1 MNNTNTPTATS
12 ASIIVVGDAM
22 IDAYYYAN
30 VKKHAPEAVNV
41 PVHDVFS
48 SDYKL
53 GGACNVALSLHNLG
67 SDVEFVGVVGDDP
80 CGAQIESMMRGSNL
94 KHKLFVDN
102 TRKTTQKNRVLHND
116 ELACRFDIEDT
127 RDITVALQNDIL
139 NYITS
144 NAANVRCIVISDYSK
159 GVITPDL
166 CQSIIRYANR
176 NGVSTFVDPKVSNWH
191 KYKHCFLFK
200 PNAVESEQITN
211 ETAIDRIVN
220 AIHDRIECKNVLIT
234 LGEHGMIFSDRPE
247 TTRAIRHN
255 GLIHKKDVTG
265 AGDVVLSVLVHVYG
279 KSNNVMEACRVA
291 NYVAGKSV
299 GVVGNYNVGPS
310 DIDDYYENTTENTN
324 ENTNENENTT
334 ENTTENTKIIF
345 DYESDKIAELSNRK
359 GVVFTNGCFDILHS
373 AHIKCLKYCKSQG
386 DVLVVGLNDDNSIK
400 KNKGPERPI
409 NDVDERATMLSLFDF
424 VDYIIIFSDKTP
436 RNILQLLKP
445 CKLIKGGDYAVE
457 NIVGAEHANE
467 VLLFDYINNKST
479 SNVVKKIKTILHNH
493 E

>member
-1 MNNTNTPTATS
+1 MNNTNTTTS

-30 VKKHAPEAVNV
+30 VKKHAPEAAHV
-41 PVHDVFS
+41 PVHDVFNR
-48 SDYKL
+48 DCKL

-67 SDVEFVGVVGDDP
+67 SDVEFVGVVGDDA
-80 CGAQIESMMRGSNL
+80 CGRQLETMLRGSNL
-94 KHKLFVDN
+94 KHTLFVDSA
-102 TRKTTQKNRVLHND
+102 RKTTQKNRVLHND
-116 ELACRFDIEDT
+116 ELACRFDVEDT
-127 RDITVALQNDIL
+127 SDIPAHLQTAIL
-139 NYITS
+139 THIES
-144 NAANVRCIVISDYSK
+144 NANIRVIVISDYSK
-159 GVITPDL
+159 GVITTDL

-176 NGVSTFVDPKVSNWH
+176 NGVPTFVDPKVSNWH
-191 KYKHCFLFK
+191 KYKDCFLFK

-211 ETAIDRIVN
+211 ETAIDRIVS
-220 AIHDRIECKNVLIT
+220 AIHARIECKNVVIT
-234 LGEHGMIFSDRPE
+234 LGEHGMIFSEKNDIDNAV
-247 TTRAIRHN
+247 TTRAIRHD

-265 AGDVVLSVLVHVYG
+265 AGDVVLSVLVHMYE

-310 DIDDYYENTTENTN
+310 DIDDYYAN
-324 ENTNENENTT
+324 EHNNANICHA
-334 ENTTENTKIIF
+334 KIMF
-345 DYESDKIAELSNRK
+345 DYECDKIAELSNRK

-424 VDYIIIFSDKTP
+424 VDYVIIFSDETP
-436 RNILQLLKP
+436 RSVLELLKP

-479 SNVVKKIKTILHNH
+479 SNVVKKIKNSLQ
-493 E
+493 

>member
-1 MNNTNTPTATS
+1 MNNTTTTTT

-30 VKKHAPEAVNV
+30 VKKHAPEAAHV
-41 PVHDVFS
+41 PVHDVFR
-48 SDYKL
+48 SDCKL

-80 CGAQIESMMRGSNL
+80 CGAQIETMMRSSNL

-116 ELACRFDIEDT
+116 ELACRFDVEDT
-127 RDITVALQNDIL
+127 CDITMSLQNDIL
-139 NYITS
+139 NYIAS
-144 NAANVRCIVISDYSK
+144 NANVRCIVISDYNK
-159 GVITPDL
+159 GVITTEL
-166 CQSIIRYANR
+166 CQCIISYANR
-176 NGVSTFVDPKVSNWH
+176 NGVPTFVDPKVSNWH

-211 ETAIDRIVN
+211 ETTIDRIVN

-234 LGEHGMIFSDRPE
+234 LGEHGMIFSDKPDIKDNV

-265 AGDVVLSVLVHVYG
+265 AGDVVLSVLVHMYG

-299 GVVGNYNVGPS
+299 GVIGNYNVGPR
-310 DIDDYYENTTENTN
+310 DIDDYYAN
-324 ENTNENENTT
+324 EHRND
-334 ENTTENTKIIF
+334 TKNDNSCHAKIMF
-345 DYESDKIAELSNRK
+345 DYECDKIAELSNRK

-373 AHIKCLKYCKSQG
+373 AHIKCLQYCKSQG

-424 VDYIIIFSDKTP
+424 VDYIIIFSDETP
-436 RNILQLLKP
+436 LNILQLLKP
-445 CKLIKGGDYAVE
+445 CKMIKGGDYAVE

-467 VLLFDYINNKST
+467 VLLFDYISGKST
-479 SNVVKKIKTILHNH
+479 SNVVNKFKTILHNH
-493 E
+493 DHE

>member
-1 MNNTNTPTATS
+1 MNNTTTTTT

-30 VKKHAPEAVNV
+30 VKKHAPEAAHV

-48 SDYKL
+48 SDCKL

-80 CGAQIESMMRGSNL
+80 CGAQIKSMMRSSNL

-102 TRKTTQKNRVLHND
+102 ARKTTQKNRVLHND

-127 RDITVALQNDIL
+127 CDITVALQNDIL
-139 NYITS
+139 NHIVS
-144 NAANVRCIVISDYSK
+144 NASVKCIVISDYNK
-159 GVITPDL
+159 GVITTEL
-166 CQSIIRYANR
+166 CQCIISYANR
-176 NGVSTFVDPKVSNWH
+176 NGVPTFVDPKVSNWH

-211 ETAIDRIVN
+211 ETTVDRIVN

-234 LGEHGMIFSDRPE
+234 LGENGMIFSEKPDINKDIDNVIN
-247 TTRAIRHN
+247 TCAIRHN

-265 AGDVVLSVLVHVYG
+265 AGDVVLSVLVHMYG

-310 DIDDYYENTTENTN
+310 DIDDYYENTN
-324 ENTNENENTT
+324 
-334 ENTTENTKIIF
+334 ENTKIIF

-424 VDYIIIFSDKTP
+424 VDYIIIFSDETP

-479 SNVVKKIKTILHNH
+479 SNVVNKIKNAYYKNEHV
-493 E
+493 

>member
-1 MNNTNTPTATS
+1 MNNTT

-41 PVHDVFS
+41 PVHDVFG

-67 SDVEFVGVVGDDP
+67 GDVEFVGVVGDDA
-80 CGAQIESMMRGSNL
+80 CGRQLETMLRGSTL

-102 TRKTTQKNRVLHND
+102 ARKTTQKNRVLHND

-127 RDITVALQNDIL
+127 CDITMSLQNDIL
-139 NYITS
+139 NYIAS
-144 NAANVRCIVISDYSK
+144 NANVRCIVISDYSK
-159 GVITPDL
+159 GVITTDL
-166 CQSIIRYANR
+166 CESIISYANR
-176 NGVSTFVDPKVSNWH
+176 NGVPTFVDPKVSNWH

-220 AIHDRIECKNVLIT
+220 EIHARIECKNVLIT
-234 LGEHGMIFSDRPE
+234 LGENGMIFSEKNDIE
-247 TTRAIRHN
+247 NVVTTRAIRHD

-265 AGDVVLSVLVHVYG
+265 AGDIVLSVLVHMYE
-279 KSNNVMEACRVA
+279 KSNNLMEACRVA
-291 NYVAGKSV
+291 NYIAGKSV
-299 GVVGNYNVGPS
+299 GVVGNYIVGPH
-310 DIDDYYENTTENTN
+310 DIDHYYKNKNSAGQTNTDC
-324 ENTNENENTT
+324 
-334 ENTTENTKIIF
+334 KIMY
-345 DYESDKIAELSNRK
+345 DYECDKITELSNRK

-400 KNKGPERPI
+400 TIKGPERPI
-409 NDVDERATMLSLFDF
+409 NNVDERATMLSLFDF
-424 VDYIIIFSDKTP
+424 VDYIIIFSDETP
-436 RNILQLLKP
+436 HSVLKLLKP
-445 CKLIKGGDYAVE
+445 LKLIKGGDYKVE
-457 NIVGAEHANE
+457 TIVGAEYANE

-479 SNVVKKIKTILHNH
+479 SNVVNKIKNTL
-493 E
+493 

>member
-1 MNNTNTPTATS
+1 MNNTT

-41 PVHDVFS
+41 PVHDVFNR
-48 SDYKL
+48 DCKL

-67 SDVEFVGVVGDDP
+67 SDVEFVGVVGDDA
-80 CGAQIESMMRGSNL
+80 CGRQLESMMRSSNL
-94 KHKLFVDN
+94 KHKLFVDSA
-102 TRKTTQKNRVLHND
+102 RKTTQKNRVLHND
-116 ELACRFDIEDT
+116 ELACRFDVEDT
-127 RDITVALQNDIL
+127 SDIPAHLQTAIL
-139 NYITS
+139 THIES
-144 NAANVRCIVISDYSK
+144 NANIRVIVISDYSK
-159 GVITPDL
+159 GVITTDL

-176 NGVSTFVDPKVSNWH
+176 NGVPTFVDPKVRHWH

-220 AIHDRIECKNVLIT
+220 VMHDRIECKNVLIT
-234 LGEHGMIFSDRPE
+234 LGEHGMIFSVKNDIDNVV
-247 TTRAIRHN
+247 TTRAIRHD

-265 AGDVVLSVLVHVYG
+265 AGDVVLSVLVHMYE
-279 KSNNVMEACRVA
+279 KSNSVMESCRVA

-299 GVVGNYNVGPS
+299 GVVGNYNVGAS
-310 DIDDYYENTTENTN
+310 DIDDYYANANSCHA
-324 ENTNENENTT
+324 
-334 ENTTENTKIIF
+334 KIMH
-345 DYESDKIAELSNRK
+345 DYECEKIVELSKRK

-373 AHIKCLKYCKSQG
+373 AHVKCLQYCKSQG
-386 DVLVVGLNDDNSIK
+386 DVLVVGLNDDASIK

-424 VDYIIIFSDKTP
+424 VDYIIIFSDETP

-467 VLLFDYINNKST
+467 VLLFDYISGKST
-479 SNVVKKIKTILHNH
+479 SNVVNKIKTILHNH
-493 E
+493 NHE

>member
-1 MNNTNTPTATS
+1 MNNAPTTTT

-30 VKKHAPEAVNV
+30 VKRNAPEAISV
-41 PVHDVFS
+41 PVHDVFNR
-48 SDYKL
+48 DYKL

-67 SDVEFVGVVGDDP
+67 SDVEFVGVVGDDA
-80 CGAQIESMMRGSNL
+80 CGTQIESMMRSSNL
-94 KHKLFVDN
+94 KHNLFVDK

-127 RDITVALQNDIL
+127 CDITVALQNDIL
-139 NYITS
+139 NHIVS
-144 NAANVRCIVISDYSK
+144 NASVKCIVISDYNK
-159 GVITPDL
+159 GVITTDL
-166 CQSIIRYANR
+166 CQSIISYANR
-176 NGVSTFVDPKVSNWH
+176 NGVPTFVDPKVSNWH
-191 KYKHCFLFK
+191 KYTHCFLFK

-211 ETAIDRIVN
+211 ETAVDHIVN
-220 AIHDRIECKNVLIT
+220 AIHERIECKNALIT
-234 LGEHGMIFSDRPE
+234 LGENGMIFSEKVDNVVN
-247 TTRAIRHN
+247 TSAIRHN
-255 GLIHKKDVTG
+255 KLIHKKDVTG
-265 AGDVVLSVLVHVYG
+265 AGDIVLSVLVHMYE
-279 KSNNVMEACRVA
+279 KSNNLIEACRVA
-291 NYVAGKSV
+291 NYIAGKSV

-310 DIDDYYENTTENTN
+310 DIDDYYENTNTN
-324 ENTNENENTT
+324 ENKNENSCHA
-334 ENTTENTKIIF
+334 KIIF

-424 VDYIIIFSDKTP
+424 VDYIIIFSDETP
-436 RNILQLLKP
+436 YSVLKLLKP
-445 CKLIKGGDYAVE
+445 LKLIKGGDYKVE
-457 NIVGAEHANE
+457 TIVGAEHANE

-479 SNVVKKIKTILHNH
+479 SSVVNKIKNVL
-493 E
+493 

>member
-1 MNNTNTPTATS
+1 MDNNT

-22 IDAYYYAN
+22 IDAYYYAS

-41 PVHDVFS
+41 PVHDVFG

-67 SDVEFVGVVGDDP
+67 SDVEFVGVVGDDA
-80 CGAQIESMMRGSNL
+80 CGRQLETMLRGSNL

-116 ELACRFDIEDT
+116 ELACRFDLEDT
-127 RDITVALQNDIL
+127 SDIPVHLQTAIL
-139 NYITS
+139 THIES
-144 NAANVRCIVISDYSK
+144 NTNIRGIVISDYSK

-176 NGVSTFVDPKVSNWH
+176 NGVPTFVDPKVRNWH

-200 PNAVESEQITN
+200 PNAIESEQITN

-220 AIHDRIECKNVLIT
+220 VMHDRIECKNAVIT
-234 LGEHGMIFSDRPE
+234 LGENGMIFSEKNDIDNVL
-247 TTRAIRHN
+247 TTRAIRHDR
-255 GLIHKKDVTG
+255 LIHKKDVTG
-265 AGDVVLSVLVHVYG
+265 AGDVVLSVLVHMYE
-279 KSNNVMEACRVA
+279 KSNDLMEACRAA

-299 GVVGNYNVGPS
+299 GVIGNYNVGPG
-310 DIDDYYENTTENTN
+310 DIADYYEFKNTT
-324 ENTNENENTT
+324 TT
-334 ENTTENTKIIF
+334 TKPNHIGCHHKIKIMH
-345 DYESDKIAELSNRK
+345 DYECEKIAELSKRK

-373 AHIKCLKYCKSQG
+373 AHIQCLQYCKSQG
-386 DVLVVGLNDDNSIK
+386 DVLVVGLNDDASIK
-400 KNKGPERPI
+400 QNKGPERPI

-424 VDYIIIFSDKTP
+424 VDYIIIFSDETP
-436 RNILQLLKP
+436 RNVLKLLKP

-457 NIVGAEHANE
+457 NIVGGEYANE
-467 VLLFDYINNKST
+467 VLIFDYISGKST
-479 SNVVKKIKTILHNH
+479 SNIVKKIKNVFYEHA
-493 E
+493 

>member
-1 MNNTNTPTATS
+1 MNNTTTTTT

-30 VKKHAPEAVNV
+30 VKKHAPEAAHV
-41 PVHDVFS
+41 PVHDVFNR
-48 SDYKL
+48 DCKL

-67 SDVEFVGVVGDDP
+67 SDVEFVGVVGDDA
-80 CGAQIESMMRGSNL
+80 CGAQIESMMRTSNL
-94 KHKLFVDN
+94 KHKLFVDSA
-102 TRKTTQKNRVLHND
+102 RKTTQKNRVLHND
-116 ELACRFDIEDT
+116 ELACRFDVEDT
-127 RDITVALQNDIL
+127 CEIPLPLQNEIL
-139 NYITS
+139 NYIAS
-144 NAANVRCIVISDYSK
+144 NTANVRCIVISDYNK
-159 GVITPDL
+159 GVITTDL
-166 CQSIIRYANR
+166 CQSIISYANR

-220 AIHDRIECKNVLIT
+220 AIHARLECKNVLIT
-234 LGEHGMIFSDRPE
+234 LGENGMIFSEKNDIDNVVN
-247 TTRAIRHN
+247 TCAIRHN

-310 DIDDYYENTTENTN
+310 DIDDYYANND
-324 ENTNENENTT
+324 
-334 ENTTENTKIIF
+334 TKNDNSCHAKIMF
-345 DYESDKIAELSNRK
+345 DYECDKIVELSNRK

-373 AHIKCLKYCKSQG
+373 AHIKCLQYCKSQG

-424 VDYIIIFSDKTP
+424 VDYIIIFSDETP
-436 RNILQLLKP
+436 RSVLELLKP
-445 CKLIKGGDYAVE
+445 CKMIKGGDYAVE

-467 VLLFDYINNKST
+467 LLLFDYISGKST
-479 SNVVKKIKTILHNH
+479 SNVVKKIKTILQ
-493 E
+493 